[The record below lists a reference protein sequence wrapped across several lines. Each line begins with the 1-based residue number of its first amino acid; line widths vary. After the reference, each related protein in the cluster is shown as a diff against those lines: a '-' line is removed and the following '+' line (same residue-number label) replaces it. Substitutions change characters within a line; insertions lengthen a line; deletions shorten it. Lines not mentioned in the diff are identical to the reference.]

1 MSWRTASL
9 IVVTAVCA
17 GCMPGTSRGPPSGPD
32 PAGQHAAVITVGSFD
47 FPESTVLADIYG
59 DALKAKGFPVRIL
72 PNLGSR
78 ELVDPALMRGLIQV
92 VPEYAGSALQ
102 FISLGR
108 LSATADVMATN
119 KALAELTAGQGVVAG
134 LPAAAQN
141 ANAIVVRPAT
151 ASRYHLRSIA
161 DLAGVA
167 PRLVFG
173 GPPECP
179 GRAYCLP
186 GLRQRYGLH
195 FKSFIPLDAG
205 GPLTLQALEAGDI
218 DVALLFSTD
227 PSISARHLVVLA
239 DDRRLQ
245 PAENITPL
253 VSRDVVARYGAGL
266 MAVLNTV
273 SARLD
278 SASLRALDA
287 QVENTGK
294 TPHQVAE
301 QLAART
307 GVARQGACGP
317 LTDETEVAISR
328 DGPDGLLPGSA
339 VHRARRQR
347 RPTGAPPPLPHPFAV
362 STAAWLLLAA
372 VVLAGAILITQHS
385 PSLRLD
391 DRFSTWVLRG
401 LAGMRTPWL
410 TDVANGIKVAG
421 SSWGV
426 TVLGLSA
433 VALTMAFRRW
443 RHLLVFLCSL
453 FFLEIVGQWI
463 YFGLSRP
470 RPYGVPIIASWGG
483 YSAPSAPVAVL
494 TIFLM
499 GIAYCLIVAGRPRTY
514 AKLGFTVLIALFCLS
529 RLYLGVEHPGD
540 ALFGV
545 ALGVAI
551 PVTAFRFFTPNE
563 VFPVVYRRGRTAH
576 VDVTGRRGEAIRQA
590 MRDQLGLTVL
600 EIKPVGLESSAGSTP
615 LRIQVEGDP
624 AQYVFAKLYTK
635 GHVRADRWYKL
646 WRTVLYGSLEDE
658 SPFKTVRRL
667 VTYEDYALRLLQD
680 IGVRTARP
688 YGIVEITPEREY
700 ILVTEFFHG
709 AVEIGEA
716 QVDDELID
724 QGLTLIRKMWDA
736 GVAHRDIKPGNLMV
750 RPGELLLIDVA
761 FFQVRPSPWRQ
772 AVDLGN
778 MMLVLAVRS
787 DPQRVYQRA
796 LRQFTPAELSEAFA
810 ATRGVASPTQLRAF
824 MKRDPRDVLGEF
836 RKLAP
841 ERRPIVLQRWSAR
854 RVFLAAG
861 LLVVTTVAVVVGGK
875 AFFPAENIG
884 AHPPD
889 CGTGPSMILAA
900 QAVPSAAVLPCLA
913 ALPSG
918 WQLGGVDIASGKA
931 SFWLDSDRAGERSAT
946 ITLAAACDTAGAR
959 QIPSDQPGT
968 RRFERPLNLVPQ
980 FSDLRFYT
988 FPGGC
993 VTYEFRFA
1001 PGASPVLAGTASSA
1015 VDFVPRS
1022 RLVGYVRQTE
1032 GLALCG
1038 RGAACPG

>member
-1 MSWRTASL
+1 
-9 IVVTAVCA
+9 
-17 GCMPGTSRGPPSGPD
+17 
-32 PAGQHAAVITVGSFD
+32 
-47 FPESTVLADIYG
+47 
-59 DALKAKGFPVRIL
+59 
-72 PNLGSR
+72 
-78 ELVDPALMRGLIQV
+78 
-92 VPEYAGSALQ
+92 
-102 FISLGR
+102 
-108 LSATADVMATN
+108 
-119 KALAELTAGQGVVAG
+119 
-134 LPAAAQN
+134 
-141 ANAIVVRPAT
+141 
-151 ASRYHLRSIA
+151 
-161 DLAGVA
+161 
-167 PRLVFG
+167 
-173 GPPECP
+173 
-179 GRAYCLP
+179 
-186 GLRQRYGLH
+186 
-195 FKSFIPLDAG
+195 
-205 GPLTLQALEAGDI
+205 
-218 DVALLFSTD
+218 
-227 PSISARHLVVLA
+227 
-239 DDRRLQ
+239 
-245 PAENITPL
+245 
-253 VSRDVVARYGAGL
+253 
-266 MAVLNTV
+266 
-273 SARLD
+273 
-278 SASLRALDA
+278 
-287 QVENTGK
+287 
-294 TPHQVAE
+294 
-301 QLAART
+301 
-307 GVARQGACGP
+307 

-328 DGPDGLLPGSA
+328 DEPDGLLPGSA

-362 STAAWLLLAA
+362 STAVWLLLAA

-453 FFLEIVGQWI
+453 FFLEIIGKWI

-470 RPYGVPIIASWGG
+470 RPYGVQIISSWGG

-494 TIFLM
+494 TIFLIA
-499 GIAYCLIVAGRPRTY
+499 IAYCLIVPGRPRTY
-514 AKLGFTVLIALFCLS
+514 AKLGIAALIALFCLA

-667 VTYEDYALRLLQD
+667 VTYEDYALRLLED

-716 QVDDELID
+716 QVDDDLID

-861 LLVVTTVAVVVGGK
+861 LLVVTTVAVVVGGN

-918 WQLGGVDIASGKA
+918 WQLGGVDISSGKA
-931 SFWLDSDRAGERSAT
+931 SFWLDSDRAGGRSAT

-968 RRFERPLNLVPQ
+968 RRFERPLSLVPQ

-1022 RLVGYVRQTE
+1022 RLVDYVRQTE

-1038 RGAACPG
+1038 RGAVCPG